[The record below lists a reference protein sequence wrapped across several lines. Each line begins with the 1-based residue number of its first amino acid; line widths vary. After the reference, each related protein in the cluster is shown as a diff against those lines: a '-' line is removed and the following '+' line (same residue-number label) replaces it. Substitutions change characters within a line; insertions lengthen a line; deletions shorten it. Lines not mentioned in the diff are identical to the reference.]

1 MNTVVITGIGILSS
15 IGNNK
20 KEVLNSLFKNISG
33 ITYSKEMRFYG
44 MCSNVWGNI
53 KININDFINNKLSRF
68 MNDGTIYSYLAM
80 KEAIK
85 DSSLIAKQYQF
96 NPYVGIIVGSS
107 GGSPKSKNLSINSM
121 YSKKGIKILSPY
133 VAIKSMTSNIS
144 ACLGTLFK
152 LYGVNYSISSACSS
166 SSHCIGNAF
175 ELIKMGKQKIIFAGG
190 GEELN
195 SELACEFDS
204 MKALSRNYN
213 FNPEKSSRVYDKNR
227 DGFVISGGSGI
238 IVLEDLHHA
247 LSRKAKI
254 YAEIIGYA
262 ANSDGYNFFLPS
274 GEGAVRCMKKA
285 LKYIKFPVEYI
296 NTHGTSTKLGDI
308 IELNAIK
315 KVFKNNIPK
324 ISSTKSLTGHS
335 LGVSGVHEIIYTL
348 LMLENN
354 FIAPSVNIENIDN
367 NAKNMNIVRNII
379 FKNFNIAMSNS
390 FGFGGVNS
398 TIIIKKYN

>member
-1 MNTVVITGIGILSS
+1 MNKVVITGIGILSS

-33 ITYSKEMRFYG
+33 ITYSKEMRLYG
-44 MCSNVWGNI
+44 MYSNVWGNI
-53 KININDFINNKLSRF
+53 KININDFINNRLSRF

-85 DSSLIAKQYQF
+85 DSFLLDKQYQF

-121 YSKKGIKILSPY
+121 YSNKGIKILSPY
-133 VAIKSMTSNIS
+133 IAIKSMTSNIS

-152 LYGVNYSISSACSS
+152 LNGVNYSISSACSS

-175 ELIKMGKQKIIFAGG
+175 ELIQMGKQKIIFAGG

-195 SELACEFDS
+195 AELACEFDS

-227 DGFVISGGSGI
+227 DGFVISGGAGI
-238 IVLEDLHHA
+238 IVLEELHHA

-254 YAEIIGYA
+254 YAEIVGYSS
-262 ANSDGYNFFLPS
+262 NSDGYNFFLPS
-274 GEGAVRCMKKA
+274 GEGAVRCMKNA
-285 LKYIKFPVEYI
+285 LKFIKSPVEYI
-296 NTHGTSTKLGDI
+296 NVHGTSTKLGDI

-315 KVFKNNIPK
+315 KVFKNDIPK

-367 NAKNMNIVRNII
+367 NAKNMNIVRNILC
-379 FKNFNIAMSNS
+379 KNFNIAMSNS